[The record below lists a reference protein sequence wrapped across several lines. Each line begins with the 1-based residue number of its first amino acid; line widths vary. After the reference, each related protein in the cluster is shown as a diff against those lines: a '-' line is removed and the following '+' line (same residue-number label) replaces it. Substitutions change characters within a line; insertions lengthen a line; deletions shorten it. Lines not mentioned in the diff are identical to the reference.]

1 MRAAHFVGRHTQ
13 LEQFEQHLI
22 HVMSGQPRVVLLE
35 GFAGIGKTRFLDQ
48 VGKLAVEQGF
58 QVSAGH
64 CDETLMQ
71 PYMPFAEL
79 LPRLEE
85 EEVLDEDDMEVLHA
99 YAERTQRYLRQS
111 VHKEA
116 ESDKLRLMGTVV
128 QAVTELALQTPMG
141 SIR

>member
-1 MRAAHFVGRHTQ
+1 
-13 LEQFEQHLI
+13 
-22 HVMSGQPRVVLLE
+22 
-35 GFAGIGKTRFLDQ
+35 
-48 VGKLAVEQGF
+48 
-58 QVSAGH
+58 
-64 CDETLMQ
+64 
-71 PYMPFAEL
+71 MPFAEL